1 MRYDDNPR
9 PRAAYR
15 PRGRISH
22 PPNLG
27 PPPVTTA
34 SPGLHQDRRI
44 RRAPRF
50 PPPIPPDFDFEH
62 PPLPGQRPWA
72 RPYRR
77 MAKPGLAFGQ
87 TSAPGNV
94 NRAVMYASSALSLAS
109 AGASAYHGYKRND
122 SVGWAVAW
130 GLLGGIFP
138 VITPAIA
145 LAQGF
150 GKRKVGR

>member
-9 PRAAYR
+9 PAASYR
-15 PRGRISH
+15 PPGRISH
-22 PPNLG
+22 PPHLA
-27 PPPVTTA
+27 PPPIKTA
-34 SPGLHQDRRI
+34 SPGLHRGRRI
-44 RRAPRF
+44 RQKPRF
-50 PPPIPPDFDFEH
+50 PPPIPPDFER
-62 PPLPGQRPWA
+62 PPIPGQRPVA

-77 MAKPGLAFGQ
+77 MAKPGHVLSGVGQ
-87 TSAPGNV
+87 NDQVT
-94 NRAVMYASSALSLAS
+94 RAVSYAGAALSLAS
-109 AGASAYHGYKRND
+109 AGASAYHGFKRND

-130 GLLGGIFP
+130 GLLGGMFP